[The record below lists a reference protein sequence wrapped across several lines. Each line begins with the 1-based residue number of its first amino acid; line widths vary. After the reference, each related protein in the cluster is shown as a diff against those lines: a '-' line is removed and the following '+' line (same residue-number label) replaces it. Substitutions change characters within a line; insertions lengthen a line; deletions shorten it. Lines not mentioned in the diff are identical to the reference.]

1 MIQHLALQ
9 YSHVNWSLSLIGWL
23 PIAYAK
29 KINRTNGWQNYADGD
44 DR

>member
-1 MIQHLALQ
+1 MIQHLASQ

-23 PIAYAK
+23 PIAYA
-29 KINRTNGWQNYADGD
+29 NRTNGWQNYADGD